1 MKFFKRDEPA
11 PAPAP
16 DVPAAPQDAP
26 RSSWLTRLRNG
37 LGKTRSALSEGLA
50 SLFLGRKT
58 LDDDLLEELETR
70 LLLADVGVKTT
81 REVLDALTRR
91 VKRKE
96 LADADALYLALK
108 EELTAVL
115 APSTKPLVIPESD
128 KPFVILMVGVNGTG
142 KTTSSAKLA
151 YWLKNQGRTC
161 LLVAADTFRAAA
173 IEQLCRWG
181 EKLGLEVMKSQYQ
194 GDSAALCYDAWDS
207 ANRRNIEFLLCD
219 TAGRL
224 HTKSNLM
231 QELAKVSR
239 TLGKHDPD
247 APHEKWIVLDATT
260 GSNALVQAR
269 EFHNSIGLTG
279 VILTKL
285 DGSGKGGIAVA
296 IQHELG
302 LPTKVIGTGEKE
314 TDFAP
319 FNRAEFVERLIS

>member
-1 MKFFKRDEPA
+1 MA
-11 PAPAP
+11 
-16 DVPAAPQDAP
+16 
-26 RSSWLTRLRNG
+26 
-37 LGKTRSALSEGLA
+37 EGLLK
-50 SLFLGRKT
+50 SFLSRFTGT
-58 LDDDLLEELETR
+58 PVDWEDLEETLIRADLGISMTGKILESLR
-70 LLLADVGVKTT
+70 ARGGSVKAETVLEVT
-81 REVLDALTRR
+81 RE
-91 VKRKE
+91 E
-96 LADADALYLALK
+96 ILK
-108 EELTAVL
+108 ILPPPEPPLFPL
-115 APSTKPLVIPESD
+115 PSKPKV
-128 KPFVILMVGVNGTG
+128 VLMVGVNGTG

-302 LPTKVIGTGEKE
+302 LPTKFIGTGEKE